1 MGDPQKL
8 WRYKMQVLR
17 KIVKR
22 ESIKSI
28 FIPEEFGDKVELI
41 VLSLEQGKTLAAD
54 SEAVMKLQEKTG
66 FAMNVLA
73 SEKEDVWNDI

>member
-1 MGDPQKL
+1 
-8 WRYKMQVLR
+8 MQVLR

-28 FIPEEFGDKVELI
+28 SVPEEFGDMVEVI
-41 VLSLEQGKTLAAD
+41 VLPIEQEKTSSTD
-54 SEAVMKLQEKTG
+54 SESIMRLQEKTG

-73 SEKEDVWNDI
+73 DEKEDVWNEL